1 MASAKG
7 ERLLNVFKSLEAHPL
22 IGISN
27 KEIAERLNIKP
38 VDVSRDL
45 KDLVD
50 TGLVQKLD
58 NGNYSYSIKTLQIA
72 ERFRRDQ
79 QRIKE
84 RLSEIEKRLY

>member
-84 RLSEIEKRLY
+84 RLSEIEKRVY

>member
-7 ERLLNVFKSLEAHPL
+7 ERLLNVFMSLEAHPL